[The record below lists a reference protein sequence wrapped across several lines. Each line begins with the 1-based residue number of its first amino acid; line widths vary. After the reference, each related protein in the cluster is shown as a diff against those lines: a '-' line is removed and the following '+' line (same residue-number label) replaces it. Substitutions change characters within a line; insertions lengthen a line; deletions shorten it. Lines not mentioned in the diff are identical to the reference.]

1 MDKEKRKEI
10 LKSLQ
15 VIVTEGCFYD
25 GDKCE
30 CTNNSNTYKCDKGN
44 KYMVFV
50 GGTNL
55 SDLISASCEDHLH
68 IAVDNALK
76 YQKEEYQ
83 KIIEKYEINEIKK
96 AMELLDSKKDI
107 VRRLKLEKMTK

>member
-1 MDKEKRKEI
+1 MNKEKKTEI

-15 VIVTEGCFYD
+15 DIVTLGCFYN

-30 CTNNSNTYKCDKGN
+30 CTKDDNTHKCDKGN
-44 KYMVFV
+44 KYIVFV

-55 SDLISASCEDHLH
+55 SNLISASCEDHLH

-76 YQKEEYQ
+76 YQKEQY
-83 KIIEKYEINEIKK
+83 EKQIDLYEINEIKK

-107 VRRLKLEKMTK
+107 VRRLKLKKLTK